1 MAWEELL
8 KQQTGGEPR
17 KTEQNGG
24 TPSERETLIFEI
36 CGSMVETDREAAP
49 KTDAEETPAP
59 LSDGYVRRTPV
70 QKYMTAPDL
79 KKRRIGKAIQAA
91 IVLILLVLLVL
102 ALFKSDLIRWT

>member
-17 KTEQNGG
+17 RTEPDG
-24 TPSERETLIFEI
+24 TKPAERETLIFEI

-70 QKYMTAPDL
+70 QKYKTAPDL
-79 KKRRIGKAIQAA
+79 KRRRVGKVIQAV
-91 IVLILLVLLVL
+91 IVLVLLGLLVL
-102 ALFKSDLIRWT
+102 ALFKSGLIRWS